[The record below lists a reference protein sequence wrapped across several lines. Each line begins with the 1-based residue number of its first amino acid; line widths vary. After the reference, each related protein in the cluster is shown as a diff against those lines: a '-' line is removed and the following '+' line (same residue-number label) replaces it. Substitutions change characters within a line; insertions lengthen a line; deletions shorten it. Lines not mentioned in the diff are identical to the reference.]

1 MSEAP
6 FGTYA
11 PGEARNLIL
20 AVIQNSKLKRG
31 AFRPLMSR
39 LIGAVPVDTVYQ
51 GARFR
56 FHHRDSATEMGALFN
71 PEYNIEELDF
81 LRRHLQPGSTFVDVG
96 ANVGTFTLPIARHVG
111 RGGRAIAVE
120 PHPTAFRR
128 LTFNAGE
135 HQFSNVTLL
144 NCAIGE
150 KEGTLSI
157 STDQAN
163 LGACRISDSGMSVP
177 AKTLLGVIKECGADR
192 IDALKVD
199 VEGYEDKVLMP
210 FFREAPSSLWPAA
223 VAIEHLEH
231 ENWSE
236 DCIAYMK
243 TLGYREVAKT
253 RSNTLL
259 TLDRSN

>member
-20 AVIQNSKLKRG
+20 AVIQHSKLKRG

-39 LIGAVPVDTVYQ
+39 LIGAAPVDTIYQ
-51 GARFR
+51 GAKFR

-71 PEYNIEELDF
+71 PEYNIGELEF
-81 LRRHLQPGSTFVDVG
+81 LRRRLQPGSTFVDVG
-96 ANVGTFTLPIARHVG
+96 ANVGTFTLPIATHIG
-111 RGGRAIAVE
+111 RDGRVIAIE

-128 LTFNAGE
+128 LSFNAGE
-135 HQFSNVTLL
+135 LQFSNVTLL

-150 KEGTLSI
+150 KEGQLSI

-163 LGACRISDSGMSVP
+163 LGACRISDSGVSVP
-177 AKTLLGVIKECGADR
+177 AKTLLGVVTDCGADR

-210 FFREAPSSLWPAA
+210 FFRQAPRSLWPAT
-223 VAIEHLEH
+223 VAIEHLERD
-231 ENWSE
+231 NWSE
-236 DCIAYMK
+236 DCIEHMK
-243 TLGYREVAKT
+243 LAGYREVTKT

-259 TLDRSN
+259 TLDQSN